1 MDGNK
6 ALCFVRERHA
16 LPSGDFD
23 RGRNQQRLLK
33 AMIIIKQFPL
43 KSSQTIRKFYRR

>member
-16 LPSGDFD
+16 LPNGDFD

-33 AMIIIKQFPL
+33 AMISKAISP
-43 KSSQTIRKFYRR
+43 KSSQIIRKFYRR